1 MESVYNRRRHI
12 VVKEALCEVVCKN
25 IIQTIANE
33 GSWDPFSKLVQARTQ
48 TKGSVDDNNIKIVQ
62 KADKSSLAWRR
73 FNGKATLYDI
83 NTKKVYKVIDIFS
96 LLENDLLGLTNI
108 RPKRP
113 CCYVISRNLK
123 KIKEDLVISS

>member
-33 GSWDPFSKLVQARTQ
+33 GSWDPFSKLVQA
-48 TKGSVDDNNIKIVQ
+48 KDSVDDNKIKVVQ
-62 KADKSSLAWRR
+62 EADKSSLAWRR

-96 LLENDLLGLTNI
+96 LLESDLLGLTNI
-108 RPKRP
+108 RPRRP